1 MCIRDVGICFELWGI
16 CVINYYSSRRLW
28 RLTSQLNHST
38 RIAQTVAALQSHDN
52 PDVCALSKL
61 ITSAWSTQLAEERQ
75 RQALKSK
82 TGPKP
87 KGTGAA
93 GCAACRG
100 AHRVHTCV

>member
-1 MCIRDVGICFELWGI
+1 MVK
-16 CVINYYSSRRLW
+16 
-28 RLTSQLNHST
+28 LTSQLSHST

-93 GCAACRG
+93 GGLVAR
-100 AHRVHTCV
+100 RVGVPTVCIRVCEGLSVL

>member
-1 MCIRDVGICFELWGI
+1 MVK
-16 CVINYYSSRRLW
+16 
-28 RLTSQLNHST
+28 LTSQLSHST

-87 KGTGAA
+87 KRAQA
-93 GCAACRG
+93 RLVAR
-100 AHRVHTCV
+100 RVGVPTVCIRVCEGLSVL